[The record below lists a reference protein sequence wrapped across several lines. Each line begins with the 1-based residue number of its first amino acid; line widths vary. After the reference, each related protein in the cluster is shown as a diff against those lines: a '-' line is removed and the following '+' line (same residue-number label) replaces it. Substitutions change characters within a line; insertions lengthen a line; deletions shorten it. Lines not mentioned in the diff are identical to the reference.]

1 MPHFSSLKKIMKF
14 FKNNL
19 VITFAA
25 IVRTL
30 LGAEAK
36 LDAGRIHLSSYL
48 KHKNIKLPQLKRIQ
62 QTFHY
67 NHQ

>member
-1 MPHFSSLKKIMKF
+1 MKF
-14 FKNNL
+14 FKNNV

-48 KHKNIKLPQLKRIQ
+48 KHKITTIEKNTTNISL
-62 QTFHY
+62 
-67 NHQ
+67 

>member
-1 MPHFSSLKKIMKF
+1 MKF

-48 KHKNIKLPQLKRIQ
+48 KHKKHKITTIEKNTANISL
-62 QTFHY
+62 
-67 NHQ
+67 